1 MFKQGEDKIK
11 QKEAEIYEELDL
23 MKQAQ
28 NANSIANIVEDAVIV
43 DSSASPNHEGET
55 HPNLYK
61 VFISKWLLISIYLN
75 SSLFGVK

>member
-1 MFKQGEDKIK
+1 MFKQGKDKIK

-43 DSSASPNHEGET
+43 DSSASPNHDGKT
-55 HPNLYK
+55 HPNLYN
-61 VFISKWLLISIYLN
+61 VFISK
-75 SSLFGVK
+75 